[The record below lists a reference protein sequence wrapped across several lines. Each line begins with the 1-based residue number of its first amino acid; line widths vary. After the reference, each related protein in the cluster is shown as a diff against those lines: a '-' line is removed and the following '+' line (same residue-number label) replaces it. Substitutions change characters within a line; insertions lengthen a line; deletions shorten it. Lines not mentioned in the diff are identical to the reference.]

1 MRDEF
6 QELLREMPTRKLLKP
21 AEVAMLLSV
30 SPKTVYRWCDMG
42 LMDSMKLNK
51 TVRILRASVVK
62 FLQDNFGEFGG
73 SADLD

>member
-6 QELLREMPTRKLLKP
+6 QELLREMPVRKLLRP
-21 AEVAMLLSV
+21 VEVAMLLSV

-62 FLQDNFGEFGG
+62 FLQDNFGEFGAG
-73 SADLD
+73 TDPD